1 MPNIDWNQVL
11 AETQETQRTVDP
23 RRRLVVCFWGFMLV
37 AGVILAR
44 ATWLEMVEGHERRE
58 LAVKPLENRHLLP
71 ARRGKIV
78 DRNGIVLAEDRATSA
93 LAVRYRYIENPPNE
107 RWLRSVARS
116 RLTKQQRKDHKQLAA
131 EEQRVQNELLVAR
144 KKLAE
149 LCGITVAEWDRRAA
163 KIQNEVERVSR
174 SVNLRRMAKYRQRQ
188 RQRAEN
194 PPSRF
199 EQFISPET
207 EPKPEP
213 IIVREE
219 LDYHVMAEDV
229 SPKVVRLIESQPE
242 KFSGTEIVEQTKRV
256 YPLKTTAAHILGYLG
271 EETTA
276 TQRELR
282 PTDADH
288 ALAGQAGLERVF
300 DEELQGHLGEQV
312 EMTDRSGRVLSTE
325 LVRPPQDGQ
334 TLKLTIDSRLQQ
346 TAEELLDQAILR
358 RSYTGAKP
366 EHVGGAAVVI
376 DINSG
381 EILAAASSPRFDPNW
396 FVPGAERPSAK
407 IAEAMTGPA
416 KAMFNRVSQMALPP
430 GSVFKIV
437 TAVAALESGT
447 IEPTTVY
454 RCRGFMESE
463 DAYRCQIYRS
473 YKEGHG
479 PIQLTDALGQSCNTY
494 FFNIADTLGAEPILA
509 WAVRLGLG
517 QKTRVELPGESAGE
531 LPPLVQ
537 PANTPLSRPINP
549 RFVAIGQE
557 RLRTTP
563 LQIARMLAAVA
574 NQGKLPHPH
583 LASNN
588 SKASDPIPQLHTETL
603 EVIQRGLEATVS
615 SPRGTAYDPSLTQE
629 DKVPDNP
636 NTHEPPNDLLS
647 IAGKTGTAQ
656 SGREQ
661 SDHAW
666 FAAYAPANS
675 PRYVVVVSLEHAG
688 NSSETAV
695 PAARRIFV
703 KMRQLGL
710 F

>member
-1 MPNIDWNQVL
+1 MPNVDWNQVL

-23 RRRLVVCFWGFMLV
+23 RRRLVVCFLSFAFV

-44 ATWLEMVEGHERRE
+44 AAWLEITEGHKRRE
-58 LAVKPLENRHLLP
+58 LAVKPLESRHTLP

-78 DRNGIVLAEDRATSA
+78 DRNGIVLAEDRVTSA
-93 LAVRYRYIENPPNE
+93 LAVRYRYIESPPDE

-116 RLTKQQRKDHKQLAA
+116 RLTKQQRKDSKSIAA
-131 EEQRVQNELLVAR
+131 EEQRVQNELLATR

-149 LCGITVAEWDRRAA
+149 LCGITAAEWDRRAA
-163 KIQNEVERVSR
+163 KIQSEVEHISR
-174 SVNLRRMAKYRQRQ
+174 AVNLRRMAKYRERQ

-229 SPKVVRLIESQPE
+229 SPEVVRLIESQPE
-242 KFSGTEIVEQTKRV
+242 KFPGTKIVEQTKRV

-271 EETTA
+271 EGSKTT
-276 TQRELR
+276 QQELRTTNTESR
-282 PTDADH
+282 PTDTDH
-288 ALAGQAGLERVF
+288 TLVGKAGVERVF
-300 DEELQGHLGEQV
+300 DEDLQGHLGEQV

-325 LVRPPQDGQ
+325 LVRPPKDGQ

-376 DINSG
+376 DIHSG

-396 FVPGAERPSAK
+396 FVPGAERQSEK
-407 IAEAMTGPA
+407 ITEAMTGPA
-416 KAMFNRVSQMALPP
+416 KVMFNRVSQMALPP

-517 QKTRVELPGESAGE
+517 QK
-531 LPPLVQ
+531 
-537 PANTPLSRPINP
+537 NTCR
-549 RFVAIGQE
+549 
-557 RLRTTP
+557 
-563 LQIARMLAAVA
+563 
-574 NQGKLPHPH
+574 
-583 LASNN
+583 AS
-588 SKASDPIPQLHTETL
+588 
-603 EVIQRGLEATVS
+603 
-615 SPRGTAYDPSLTQE
+615 
-629 DKVPDNP
+629 
-636 NTHEPPNDLLS
+636 
-647 IAGKTGTAQ
+647 
-656 SGREQ
+656 
-661 SDHAW
+661 W
-666 FAAYAPANS
+666 
-675 PRYVVVVSLEHAG
+675 
-688 NSSETAV
+688 
-695 PAARRIFV
+695 
-703 KMRQLGL
+703 
-710 F
+710 